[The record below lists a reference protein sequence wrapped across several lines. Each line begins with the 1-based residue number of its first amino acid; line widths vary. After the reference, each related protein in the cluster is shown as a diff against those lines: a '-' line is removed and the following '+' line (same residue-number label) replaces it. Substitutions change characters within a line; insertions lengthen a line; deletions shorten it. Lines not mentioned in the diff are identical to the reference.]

1 MKKMM
6 KSSTRQ
12 LLRTTIA
19 CLTAFLIING
29 PVWAISET
37 DVLNKINTEV
47 NTSGNTTTVD
57 VLGNRSIIDWSN
69 FNTDNGEV
77 LEFIRD
83 GGANFAVLNR
93 ILSGSQTQFDG
104 KLLGNQGH
112 IIVINQHGI
121 VFGPTAEVSA
131 HRFTASTLGLDMTDA
146 DFLDGSENFAF
157 KTGDARGRISL
168 AAGAEITADQIELL
182 AHQISNSGLVVGSGN
197 IVLLATGDEIYLAS
211 ESDDIVVEIA
221 TPNVNGFN
229 YTITNEAAG
238 TIQNDTGKVVL
249 AAGDTFAQA
258 LTGIQ
263 NLAYAVGDYNVEQ
276 RGSIQ
281 AAELEAGAA
290 QQIALR
296 PGGSTAADT
305 VKLAAQKVELRHALD
320 IPGDLTVD
328 SDYHITATDNLHS
341 GGDMS
346 LTGHLSSVVLQ
357 GQAASD
363 GAMTVDAGTNIL
375 MLQGASSQDAMT
387 LTAGNLI
394 VTYANLESQA
404 NITAT
409 AAETRSNADILAAD
423 DLTVNSDLILFGS
436 ADQTVASE
444 TANVHAAGKIS
455 KSTDG
460 SIYIAAQNN
469 VRLDGDITADLG
481 GVSVIAETG
490 TIHTGEGDAL
500 NIAIS
505 GYSDD
510 VWDNTGADLPYK
522 GSEGESLSKAAIV
535 LQSGQ
540 DLTIGPDAKLNA
552 EGRYVAPEE
561 VSGEFPYGVDDR
573 PAVNFLAQDALIGG
587 YVRDKGVPSDIAIYA
602 ASTEGNVTVQTPAIY
617 VSNNVKAGDATV
629 VFDAYDT
636 VSMPFLADVVATSEI
651 EFGGFRLEVASRQC
665 EWLEDAINGGKLPF
679 ADNPE
684 AIEAVLGEGNYVL
697 RGAGQNNSSISDGRQ
712 WVLENP
718 KAFAAPLAVLEIPE
732 LMGCPVEMQ
741 AAAIELGISDDTLQM
756 TIRNSLAMN
765 PNIQPCDAC
774 ASLVT
779 AATILND
786 ADGVRL
792 AAMNQIF
799 NTLAPADAPFT
810 PEVSASV
817 VTAFAQL
824 GDQDRQYALAAEYID
839 AFARYVAILDTE
851 LKAPIGDPVVFAL
864 EKHGDTLMGEQAN
877 PNIAAYILSQVM
889 PEGI

>member
-1 MKKMM
+1 MKNLM

-12 LLRTTIA
+12 LLRKTIA
-19 CLTAFLIING
+19 CLTALLIFNG

-37 DVLNKINTEV
+37 DALNKINANVGTA
-47 NTSGNTTTVD
+47 GNTTTVD

-131 HRFTASTLGLDMTDA
+131 HRFTASTLGLDMTDT

-157 KTGDARGRISL
+157 TTGDARGRISL

-182 AHQISNSGLVVGSGN
+182 AHQISNSGLIVGTGN
-197 IVLLATGDEIYLAS
+197 SVLLATGDEIYLAS
-211 ESDDIVVEIA
+211 ESDDIVVKIA
-221 TPNVNGFN
+221 TPNVSGFN
-229 YTITNEAAG
+229 YSIANEATG

-258 LTGIQ
+258 LFGIQ
-263 NLAYAVGDYNVEQ
+263 NLAYAVGDYNIEQ

-296 PGGSTAADT
+296 PGGSTAADN

-328 SDYHITATDNLHS
+328 SDYHITATANLHS

-357 GQAASD
+357 GQAVSD

-394 VTYANLESQA
+394 VTQANLESQA

-409 AAETRSNADILAAD
+409 AAETRSNADILADD
-423 DLTVNSDLILFGS
+423 DLTIHGNIVLFGNT
-436 ADQTVASE
+436 DQTLSSSSGS
-444 TANVHAAGKIS
+444 VHAAGQIDKPG
-455 KSTDG
+455 DG

-490 TIHTGEGDAL
+490 KIHTGEGDAL
-500 NIAIS
+500 NIKIS
-505 GYSDD
+505 GYSNHFEDAG
-510 VWDNTGADLPYK
+510 VDLPYNNNDN
-522 GSEGESLSKAAIV
+522 GNGESNGGKAAIV
-535 LQSGQ
+535 LKSQA
-540 DLTIGPDAKLNA
+540 DLILGPEAGLYA
-552 EGRYVAPEE
+552 GGSYAATPEN
-561 VSGEFPYGVDDR
+561 GVDDR
-573 PAVNFLAQDALIGG
+573 PAVNFLDQDAVIGG
-587 YVRDKGVPSDIAIYA
+587 SERDPGVPIDVAIFVG
-602 ASTEGNVTVQTPAIY
+602 STGDSNTDGNVFINENATIRV
-617 VSNNVKAGDATV
+617 VNDNELGNATV
-629 VFDAYDT
+629 VLDARDT
-636 VSMPFLADVVATSEI
+636 VSLPNASVLSGE
-651 EFGGFRLEVASRQC
+651 FRLEAASRIS
-665 EWLEDAINGGKLPF
+665 EWLFEAVDNSRLPVF
-679 ADNPE
+679 SE
-684 AIEAVLGEGNYVL
+684 VETVLGEGNYVR
-697 RGAGQNNSSISDGRQ
+697 RGAGLDNLSITDGRQ

-718 KAFAAPLAVLEIPE
+718 DAVAAPLAVLEIPE
-732 LMGCPVEMQ
+732 LKGCPVEMQ

-786 ADGVRL
+786 ADGVHL

-799 NTLAPADAPFT
+799 NSLAPADAPFT

-824 GDQDRQYALAAEYID
+824 GNQDRQYALAAEYID
-839 AFARYVAILDTE
+839 AFVRYVAILDTE